1 MAAIEEA
8 ISTSEARHGG
18 EIRFA
23 VEATLH
29 PVDVLRSVTPRA
41 RALEWFARCGVWDT
55 EANNGVLI
63 YLLLA
68 DHDVEIVADR
78 GFNGKVQPE
87 EWAAICRTME
97 QAFARGA
104 YEEGVVAG
112 VHAVG
117 DLIQRHYP
125 ATDRNELPNQPLVV

>member
-41 RALEWFARCGVWDT
+41 RALEWFARTGVWDT

-87 EWAAICRTME
+87 EWASICHTME

-104 YEEGVVAG
+104 YVEGVVAG

-117 DLIQRHYP
+117 DIIRRHYP
-125 ATDRNELPNQPLVV
+125 ATDRNELPNKPLVV